1 MNNNEIEIQQLEQL
15 IVNILD
21 TLSAFIK
28 WVIFE

>member
-1 MNNNEIEIQQLEQL
+1 MNNNDIELQQLEQL
-15 IVNILD
+15 IVNLLD